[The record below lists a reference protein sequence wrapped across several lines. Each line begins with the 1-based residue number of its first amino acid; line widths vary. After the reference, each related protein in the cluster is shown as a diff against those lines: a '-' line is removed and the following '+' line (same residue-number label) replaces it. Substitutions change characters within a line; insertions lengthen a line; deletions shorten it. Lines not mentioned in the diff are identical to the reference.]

1 MADFEEPLS
10 DEEKVWRLFNSLL
23 NVNFSYLLRSTRVIC
38 SHELMAQFWK
48 DNASFWPR
56 TEVINLCFKLLLAN

>member
-23 NVNFSYLLRSTRVIC
+23 SNIFLIYKWAHLLYIYVKFGKRMVVFV
-38 SHELMAQFWK
+38 LM
-48 DNASFWPR
+48 
-56 TEVINLCFKLLLAN
+56 